1 MKKRL
6 INNEET
12 KKYLEPLRKV
22 YFIGF
27 WAGWGYREH
36 YFSGKFTESHN
47 RYQPLVW
54 DYDDHNGTDDA
65 YYLRPIDFTT
75 TGYMYTWTFD
85 KNVAEDIVRYKRETF
100 GKTFKE

>member
-6 INNEET
+6 INNKKT
-12 KKYLEPLRKV
+12 KEYLESLKKV

-27 WAGWGYREH
+27 WANWGYREC

-75 TGYMYTWTFD
+75 TGYMYAWTFD
-85 KNVAEDIVRYKRETF
+85 KNVAEDIVRYKRETC
-100 GKTFKE
+100 GKNF